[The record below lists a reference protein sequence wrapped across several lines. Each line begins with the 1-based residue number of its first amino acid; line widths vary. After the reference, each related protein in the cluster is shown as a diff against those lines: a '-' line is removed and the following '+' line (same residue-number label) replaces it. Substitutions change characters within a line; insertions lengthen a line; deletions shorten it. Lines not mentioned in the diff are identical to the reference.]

1 MLYKS
6 INLLSWSS
14 SNYNESYLHMCYKNK
29 SYTNLIYTSSDCY
42 CSPLSSL
49 ERIWK
54 LGRGTQSPV
63 QFGTTIKKRF
73 APKDASQVR
82 YTYLFPST
90 LPRRRTSTMSRIW
103 LGMLGEASTELL
115 CPQPWGGGCP
125 PALTWGQSFWQL
137 RPSRAPAAAAA
148 LQKPNPHPFPL
159 CQAFQQI
166 IDEEKSRRE
175 KDVIRFLQLNI
186 CFSCH
191 PYL

>member
-1 MLYKS
+1 M
-6 INLLSWSS
+6 
-14 SNYNESYLHMCYKNK
+14 
-29 SYTNLIYTSSDCY
+29 
-42 CSPLSSL
+42 
-49 ERIWK
+49 
-54 LGRGTQSPV
+54 GRGTQSPV

-115 CPQPWGGGCP
+115 CPQPGGGGCP

-137 RPSRAPAAAAA
+137 RPSRAPAATAA

-166 IDEEKSRRE
+166 IDIFPRQKTNTVLHITETDGLEEKSRRE

-191 PYL
+191 PYP